1 MTLDLINAINALNQ
15 LFPMLSQI
23 QPHAQGSPPAG
34 RPEFLSK
41 RDAATMLGVSI
52 RTVERYIEEGKLQ
65 KRHVGK
71 RVRVSRWEVELLVK

>member
-1 MTLDLINAINALNQ
+1 MTLYLINAINALNQ

-23 QPHAQGSPPAG
+23 QPPAQGAPPAG
-34 RPEFLSK
+34 RPEFISK